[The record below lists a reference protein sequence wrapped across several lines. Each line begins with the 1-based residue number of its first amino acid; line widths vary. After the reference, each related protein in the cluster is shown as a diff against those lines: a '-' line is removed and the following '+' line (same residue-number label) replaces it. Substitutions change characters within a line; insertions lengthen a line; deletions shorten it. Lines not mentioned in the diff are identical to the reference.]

1 MLWTDADSRKFLVE
15 HYPWFVAIFD
25 AYPYP
30 IQRADAIRYFV
41 LYHYGGIYMDLDVG
55 CHRPCDPLLRFEVV
69 LPKTIPVGV
78 SNDVMLAAKGHAF
91 MDYLIHNLVT
101 FNHRYVT
108 HYPTVMFST
117 GPMFVS
123 TSYRLY
129 ANTHGQTTRSTPWE
143 PAAGFSGVRILP
155 KALYGKNAA
164 PSEVPD
170 AFFRHFYGSSWHA
183 NDASSLIFL
192 RDHGRFFLVLSGCIV
207 LYGLARSSLKSS
219 HDSTQPRRCRGG
231 SGRSTLLP
239 LSSENV
245 QELQKNRDAGA
256 GSSARSAQLGHLNA
270 SSQMTDTSPS
280 SATAAAI
287 ALAG

>member
-1 MLWTDADSRKFLVE
+1 LPPQWQAMRDECAQMHPDYQYMLWTDAESRNFLVE
-15 HYPWFVAIFD
+15 HYPWFVAVFD

-55 CHRPCDPLLRFEVV
+55 CRRPCDPLLRFEVV

-78 SNDVMLAAKGHAF
+78 SNDVMLAAKGHPF
-91 MDYLIHNLVT
+91 MDYLIHNLVA

-123 TSYRLY
+123 SSYQLY
-129 ANTHGQTTRSTPWE
+129 ANVHNQSMPSTSWAPS
-143 PAAGFSGVRILP
+143 AGFSGVRILS

-164 PSEVPD
+164 LSEVPD

-183 NDASSLIFL
+183 KDASSLIFL
-192 RDHGRFFLVLSGCIV
+192 RDHGPVFLVLGACLV
-207 LYGLARSSLKSS
+207 LYG
-219 HDSTQPRRCRGG
+219 
-231 SGRSTLLP
+231 
-239 LSSENV
+239 
-245 QELQKNRDAGA
+245 
-256 GSSARSAQLGHLNA
+256 
-270 SSQMTDTSPS
+270 
-280 SATAAAI
+280 
-287 ALAG
+287 